1 MEANQDNDNRSERG
15 LVLKRWD
22 HGRQI
27 MRDDHPLLLACP
39 CEQSCIITACDF
51 RDILSTYQIEVWRAA
66 QQPADDVVI
75 EALVGKPFHRAF
87 RRASRR
93 SRRPFGDHSGY
104 DESRVSSW
112 RARVSKYSAN
122 SSACFR

>member
-1 MEANQDNDNRSERG
+1 
-15 LVLKRWD
+15 
-22 HGRQI
+22 
-27 MRDDHPLLLACP
+27 HPVPLACP
-39 CEQSCIITACDF
+39 CEQGRIITACDF

-75 EALVGKPFHRAF
+75 EALVGQPFHRVF

-93 SRRPFGDHSGY
+93 SRSPFGGHSGW
-104 DESRVSSW
+104 DASRVSSW
-112 RARVSKYSAN
+112 RARVAKYSAN